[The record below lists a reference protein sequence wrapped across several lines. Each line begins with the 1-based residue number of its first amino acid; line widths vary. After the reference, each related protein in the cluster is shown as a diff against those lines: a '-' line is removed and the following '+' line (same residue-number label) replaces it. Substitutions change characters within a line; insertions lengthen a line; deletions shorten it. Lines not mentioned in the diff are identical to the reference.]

1 MAEFAGLAAG
11 GPQNVDLSG
20 SKFLAPAICRLPKLS
35 GLLRGAPI
43 PYLRDP
49 LDPPP

>member
-11 GPQNVDLSG
+11 GPQSVDLSG
-20 SKFLAPAICRLPKLS
+20 SKFLTPTICRLPRLS

-43 PYLRDP
+43 LYLRDS